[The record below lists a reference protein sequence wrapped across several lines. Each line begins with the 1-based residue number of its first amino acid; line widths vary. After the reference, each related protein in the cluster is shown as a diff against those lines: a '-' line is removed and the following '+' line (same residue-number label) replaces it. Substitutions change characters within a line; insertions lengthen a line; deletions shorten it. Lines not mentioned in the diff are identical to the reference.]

1 MAKEK
6 MKTFYI
12 LIDIDTEITYGYTF
26 DYNKALDEAKR
37 IEDEECIAISVYEFS
52 PEDMF

>member
-1 MAKEK
+1 MVEEKEGEIEREVNEK
-6 MKTFYI
+6 VNAA
-12 LIDIDTEITYGYTF
+12 IDSKIEH
-26 DYNKALDEAKR
+26 KALDEAKR